1 VGLLVLPAKKRRAKA
16 ELNHKVATV
25 REQLMSSLRQQFEK
39 ETRASVSRIQEAVAP
54 YTRFVRAERSRL
66 TESREGLERS
76 VGELRGLESEV
87 RAL

>member
-1 VGLLVLPAKKRRAKA
+1 
-16 ELNHKVATV
+16 
-25 REQLMSSLRQQFEK
+25 MSSLRQQFEK